1 MSAPY
6 KELIAGETFIRAA
19 LNAPHELLCD
29 RLHAAV
35 SAHLPANSALRLL
48 PRRTPLTLSPG
59 VEICPDLALVSS
71 VPAQLYLAAE
81 VLQPGD
87 HHPDTVLKKQLY
99 SDSRVPRLWIVDSR
113 YQNTE
118 VYGTGEFGFRLETI
132 LAGRETL
139 TDSALT
145 GLALSMTDL
154 FAKADKPV

>member
-1 MSAPY
+1 MPSPY
-6 KELIAGETFIRAA
+6 KELLSGETFIRAA

-35 SAHLPANSALRLL
+35 AAHLPANSALRLL
-48 PRRTPLTLSPG
+48 PRRTPLTLRDG
-59 VEICPDLALVSS
+59 VEICPDLALVRGPSS
-71 VPAQLYLAAE
+71 QLYLAAE

-99 SDSRVPRLWIVDSR
+99 ADARTPRLWIVDSR

-118 VYGTGEFGFRLETI
+118 VYGSGEFGFRLDAI
-132 LAGRETL
+132 LAGRDTL
-139 TDSALT
+139 ADPALT

-154 FAKADKPV
+154 FAKASKPV